1 MSRIGD
7 AGNDLFLGGGQG
19 HCQKINLIKIVR
31 LKMINN
37 KFIRIS
43 QSGEKNRIIQ
53 FTVGNEAYEIDSGFE
68 YADAYVFPEKKI
80 VFVIH
85 FLSSKDS
92 AYVGAIFNF
101 SGEKICDVPF
111 PQFDYRYA
119 HLTCSY
125 SWATVAEDTLK
136 IFFGTDSVMYG
147 DFWIDYD
154 LDKYMYSASGR
165 AR

>member
-1 MSRIGD
+1 MR
-7 AGNDLFLGGGQG
+7 LK
-19 HCQKINLIKIVR
+19 KINNDV
-31 LKMINN
+31 
-37 KFIRIS
+37 IRIS
-43 QSGEKNRIIQ
+43 QSGEKNRVIK
-53 FTVGNEAYEIDSGFE
+53 FTIDVEKYEIDSGIEFT
-68 YADAYVFPEKKI
+68 DAYIFPKRKI

-85 FLSSKDS
+85 SLSSKDS
-92 AYVGAIFNF
+92 AYVGSIFNF

-119 HLTCSY
+119 HLNCSY
-125 SWATVAEDTLK
+125 IWATVAEDTLK

-154 LDKYMYSASGR
+154 LDKKVYGDSGQ